1 MEITLLGGYQ
11 FADFGYNRYYG
22 GMRYTSVASTNVSW
36 EVSTKQDLGIDF
48 SFFDDKLSGSI
59 DYFHER
65 REGIYMERN
74 YLPWVASLG
83 TWTEYKDGKANEKD
97 IHPYANVGIVEARG
111 FDGNLSFRHKIDKV
125 DLTIR
130 GNMTYSKNEIL
141 ERDEENTVYWYKMQ
155 EGHRVDQAMGLVALG
170 HLRIMKKFVIGQN
183 NLVMLCRVI
192 LSTKILMETGA
203 IDDNDKVA
211 IGATKKPNLRMVSV
225 CRQNGKV

>member
-1 MEITLLGGYQ
+1 
-11 FADFGYNRYYG
+11 
-22 GMRYTSVASTNVSW
+22 
-36 EVSTKQDLGIDF
+36 
-48 SFFDDKLSGSI
+48 
-59 DYFHER
+59 
-65 REGIYMERN
+65 MERN

-170 HLRIMKKFVIGQN
+170 LFKDYEEIRNWPKQFGD
-183 NLVMLCRVI
+183 VMPGDIKYKDINGDGV
-192 LSTKILMETGA
+192 

-211 IGATKKPNLRMVSV
+211 IGATKNLILRMVSV